1 MSKYYRSARLALAAA
16 ALAGLAACANMAQIP
31 PGTPCA
37 DVQAQF
43 GRPNFECPQANGGR
57 RVIWT
62 QQPMGQYAWGTNVG
76 ADGRVGQV
84 VPLLTDEHFKVLSE
98 GVWGPDRV
106 RCEFGPPA
114 KIEEAGLG
122 EKREVVWSYRYKENG
137 VWNSLM
143 YVYMSRDGSKLTH
156 FHPGPDPMYDDDRFM
171 WR

>member
-1 MSKYYRSARLALAAA
+1 MTNYYNAARLALAGLAV
-16 ALAGLAACANMAQIP
+16 AGLTACANMTQVP
-31 PGTPCA
+31 PGTPLA
-37 DVQAQF
+37 EVQAQF
-43 GRPNFECPQANGGR
+43 GAPNFECPQAGGGR

-62 QQPMGQYAWGTNVG
+62 QQPMGQYAWGANVG
-76 ADGRVGQV
+76 TDGRLDRVM
-84 VPLLTDEHFKVLSE
+84 PLLTDAHFKVLE
-98 GVWGPDRV
+98 AGDWGPDRV

-114 KIEEAGLG
+114 QIDQTGLG

-143 YVYMSRDGSKLTH
+143 YVYMSRDGSKVTH